1 MVVPSITDNRGN
13 GAVLNKMM
21 STKFPSLAVLMELA
35 VCMKRRRI
43 RTIVEWAPREF
54 NRESDNLANGITEGS
69 NPALEMKIRP
79 EEITWE
85 ILPEALEAGREAER
99 AYGAAKERGKL
110 PNRSKRESRRD
121 PQKRL
126 RVADPW

>member
-1 MVVPSITDNRGN
+1 MY
-13 GAVLNKMM
+13 L
-21 STKFPSLAVLMELA
+21 
-35 VCMKRRRI
+35 KRRRI

-54 NRESDNLANGITEGS
+54 NRESDNLANGITEGFT
-69 NPALEMKIRP
+69 PALEMKIRP

-99 AYGAAKERGKL
+99 AYGAAKERGNL

-126 RVADPW
+126 TVADSW